1 MTGKIFLRLLTV
13 PAIAGSMLAMGLL
26 SLANG
31 GVSPRLYAGTA
42 ALSEAV
48 SEAASCG
55 VPEYGSAL
63 RSLHGDTLVASTVDM
78 PLLTDSQTE
87 PAHFDFN
94 FSDAESDAAVALF
107 GCDCPACLNAL
118 QQLRNQPPVPQVLTS
133 RRLGPSTTAPTTATA
148 ANRARFASRQRGV
161 PVPFFKAAAPSVG
174 QTDVADPVQG
184 HCWVNLQERSTPAD
198 IQAVLQTLE
207 AEEAKAAR
215 GG

>member
-26 SLANG
+26 SLASG
-31 GVSPRLYAGTA
+31 GVSPRFHSDTVTVPATA
-42 ALSEAV
+42 A
-48 SEAASCG
+48 EAASCA
-55 VPEYGSAL
+55 VPEHGSAL
-63 RSLHGDTLVASTVDM
+63 RSLHGDTLVASAVDM
-78 PLLTDSQTE
+78 PLPMGGQTE
-87 PAHFDFN
+87 PADFDFN

-118 QQLRNQPPVPQVLTS
+118 QQLRNQPPAPQVLTS
-133 RRLGPSTTAPTTATA
+133 RRLGPSGGGTAT
-148 ANRARFASRQRGV
+148 NRALFASRQRSI
-161 PVPFFKAAAPSVG
+161 PAPFLKAAAPSVE

-207 AEEAKAAR
+207 AEEARAEQ

>member
-31 GVSPRLYAGTA
+31 GGSPQLHAGTTTI
-42 ALSEAV
+42 SEAV

-55 VPEYGSAL
+55 VPGEPGSAL
-63 RSLHGDTLVASTVDM
+63 RSLHGDTLVASAVDM
-78 PLLTDSQTE
+78 PLLTVSPTE
-87 PAHFDFN
+87 PADFDFDFN

-118 QQLRNQPPVPQVLTS
+118 QQLRNQPPAPQVLTS
-133 RRLGPSTTAPTTATA
+133 RRLGPSASATA
-148 ANRARFASRQRGV
+148 ANRAQFASSQHRV
-161 PVPFFKAAAPSVG
+161 PATSPNPAAPSVG
-174 QTDVADPVQG
+174 QTDAADPVQG

-198 IQAVLQTLE
+198 IQAVLQALE
-207 AEEAKAAR
+207 AEEAKAAQ